1 VFFARSLASHLPQA
15 STVVVDSVNPG
26 FCHSGLRGDGPV
38 LAKPFVWTTKQVIC
52 RETTEGAKTLVWAA
66 LAGKNNT
73 SVRDKLRGAYT
84 TDCKIGEASDFV
96 ISQEGK
102 DTEKRIWVGSFLLNL
117 DHGPDQLRRTRLYR
131 SLGKPTL
138 ECQPSLVNISRLNRS
153 MYSASARI
161 FDTRQPTTASPV
173 KRRQRYKSVSKSM
186 FVSILY
192 RSPNIS
198 CPCISSLRSV
208 QILGSY

>member
-38 LAKPFVWTTKQVIC
+38 LAKPFVWTTKQIIC

-73 SVRDKLRGAYT
+73 SVRDQLRGAYT
-84 TDCKIGEASDFV
+84 TDCKIGEPSDFV

-102 DTEKRIWVGSFLLNL
+102 DTEKRIWVGSFLSYH
-117 DHGPDQLRRTRLYR
+117 DHGPDQMRRTRPYR

-138 ECQPSLVNISRLNRS
+138 ECQLSLVNISQFNRS
-153 MYSASARI
+153 MYSASLRI
-161 FDTRQPTTASPV
+161 FDT
-173 KRRQRYKSVSKSM
+173 
-186 FVSILY
+186 
-192 RSPNIS
+192 
-198 CPCISSLRSV
+198 
-208 QILGSY
+208 